1 MTKYAL
7 LIAPACVLLAS
18 CGNIAD
24 SEEMMTAF
32 ADSCKQGVM
41 DQGIPEALA
50 DKTCE
55 GSAGKVK
62 EQELGPMDMLDE
74 DKMMAIGE
82 ECAAEIIAGM
92 DADAG

>member
-1 MTKYAL
+1 MTKYVL
-7 LIAPACVLLAS
+7 SIVPACVLLAS

-32 ADSCKQGVM
+32 ADSCKQGM
-41 DQGIPEALA
+41 AGQDIPEALA
-50 DKTCE
+50 EKTCE
-55 GSAGKVK
+55 CSAGKVK

>member
-1 MTKYAL
+1 MTKYAFC
-7 LIAPACVLLAS
+7 IVPACVLLAS

-50 DKTCE
+50 DTTCE
-55 GSAGKVK
+55 CSAGKVK

-74 DKMMAIGE
+74 EKMMGIGE
-82 ECAAEIIAGM
+82 ECAAEAMAEMG
-92 DADAG
+92 ADAE